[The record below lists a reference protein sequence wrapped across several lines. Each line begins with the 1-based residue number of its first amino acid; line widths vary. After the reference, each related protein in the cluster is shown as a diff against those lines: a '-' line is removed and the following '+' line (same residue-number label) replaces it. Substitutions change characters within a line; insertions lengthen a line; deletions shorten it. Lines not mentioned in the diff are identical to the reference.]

1 MPGRIDD
8 PHAAPVLKTK
18 TLLDADPLVNNVVQH
33 VKVQYGVETLF
44 REIDSFERVLVKPY
58 LGFTAQV
65 VMVFQPCS
73 GVWQCRSGRWKV
85 PAHRQ
90 KTHHQPGFR
99 SPSPV
104 RCRPPVSA
112 RWRVAHGLQNVEDIV
127 HQAEILWIARRVVI
141 GLGKQPGVFAVNE
154 LGGVKSRRPL

>member
-8 PHAAPVLKTK
+8 PHAAPRFEETK

-65 VMVFQPCS
+65 VMVFQCRAAVS
-73 GVWQCRSGRWKV
+73 GNVDQVAGRFQ
-85 PAHRQ
+85 RIDR
-90 KTHHQPGFR
+90 KTHHQQNFGHPAR
-99 SPSPV
+99 SAADLQYP
-104 RCRPPVSA
+104 RVS
-112 RWRVAHGLQNVEDIV
+112 G
-127 HQAEILWIARRVVI
+127 
-141 GLGKQPGVFAVNE
+141 
-154 LGGVKSRRPL
+154 